1 MKTIFIVEDNPV
13 ISKLYR
19 DKFLREGFQ
28 VELAEDG
35 LAAMKMLAKLR
46 PDLVVL
52 DLMLPHFSGVD
63 VLKQIRA
70 TPDLKA
76 TPVVI
81 LSEAYMSDLAQA
93 AAKIGV
99 EQTLLKSSCTPN
111 LLLEVVHNLLAGVQ
125 SKLDPSQQIAVRKP
139 SEEPPPA

>member
-93 AAKIGV
+93 AAKSAWNKRCLNPVARRICCW
-99 EQTLLKSSCTPN
+99 K
-111 LLLEVVHNLLAGVQ
+111 
-125 SKLDPSQQIAVRKP
+125 
-139 SEEPPPA
+139 